1 MWDIAIIFLAILTA
15 IFAVESKDLV
25 KSVIAFS
32 AMSVFVAILYY
43 IMGALYASVFQLLV
57 YAGAVTVLF
66 AVTVHTIRRRRT
78 A

>member
-25 KSVIAFS
+25 KSIIAFCV
-32 AMSVFVAILYY
+32 MSVFVAVLYY
-43 IMGALYASVFQLLV
+43 AMGAPYVSVFQLLV

>member
-15 IFAVESKDLV
+15 IFAVESKDLI
-25 KSVIAFS
+25 KSIIAFS

-78 A
+78 T

>member
-1 MWDIAIIFLAILTA
+1 MWDVAIIFLAILTA
-15 IFAVESKDLV
+15 IFAVEAKDLV

-32 AMSVFVAILYY
+32 AMSVFVATLYY
-43 IMGALYASVFQLLV
+43 VMGAFYASIFQLLI

-66 AVTVHTIRRRRT
+66 AVTVHMIRRRRT